1 MAFAGTVQG
10 HPVIGEIEAGMQNCG
25 ERERR
30 RTTSTNWHMPKLR
43 PMNVGTHDDKRQQ
56 MGLMLDRS
64 GAGGESTAAKWERN
78 SELKN
83 GVIPDFE
90 LSRWSHSRAKRFLD
104 IAAVLVCSP
113 ILLPVL
119 VMIAVAVFVTSGAP
133 FIFRQRRIGRSG
145 MPFTIYKFRTM
156 RISHVRGGNAIG
168 IESAS
173 RITGLGTLLRRTKL
187 DELPQFFNV
196 LRGEM
201 SLVGP
206 RPKVPEQ
213 QLAPLPCRPG
223 LTGPATLA
231 FARED
236 SFLMQFPQGEW
247 ADLFHQVIL
256 PAKHR
261 MDADYMQKATLCS
274 DLRVIVDTVLVRWKF
289 YVPEIPRKAC
299 VENCDAVSNQTA
311 SICP

>member
-1 MAFAGTVQG
+1 
-10 HPVIGEIEAGMQNCG
+10 MQNCG

-30 RTTSTNWHMPKLR
+30 RATSTNWHMPKLR
-43 PMNVGTHDDKRQQ
+43 PRNVGAQIEKQRQ
-56 MGLMLDRS
+56 MESMLGRS
-64 GAGGESTAAKWERN
+64 GAVGESAAAKWERN

-83 GVIPDFE
+83 GEIPNFE
-90 LSRWSHSRAKRFLD
+90 LSRWSQSRAKRFLD

-119 VMIAVAVFVTSGAP
+119 VIIAVAVFVTSGAP
-133 FIFRQRRIGRSG
+133 FIFRQRRIGRNG
-145 MPFTIYKFRTM
+145 IPFTIYKFRTM
-156 RISHVRGGNAIG
+156 RISHMRGGNAIA

-173 RITGLGTLLRRTKL
+173 RITWLGTFLRRTKL

-196 LRGEM
+196 LKGEM

-206 RPKVPEQ
+206 RPKVPVQ
-213 QLAPLPCRPG
+213 QLAPFPCRPG

-247 ADLFHQVIL
+247 ADLFHHVIL

-261 MDADYMQKATLCS
+261 MDADYMQKATLWS
-274 DLRVIVDTVLVRWKF
+274 DLRVIVDTVLVQWKF
-289 YVPEIPRKAC
+289 YAPEIPRKPY
-299 VENCDAVSNQTA
+299 VENCDAVSNQTV
-311 SICP
+311 SIYP